1 MKRIIALAVLA
12 LHSSCFTSSVSAAVT
27 ANTIAT
33 GTAYMTYDRAAWATV
48 APSDAYTDI
57 SGTPTGASGPTAD
70 ATGQRWMFIDR
81 FEGSNWVN
89 AAYPAAYL
97 TGPTAPLTQPSG
109 GFAMAVNTYGTNA
122 FASGHK
128 ITTFNSSTAPNGFIG
143 LGGSFRVASDFNE
156 PGASVWWQKL
166 ALQFDSTD
174 SIWKIVS
181 TFGAGAGT
189 VFELTNVTTDTV
201 NGSLYLSAD
210 YKFGNSDWYQ
220 FFQSSTGATIN
231 PNTILGHIELIP
243 ASVPEPSR
251 ALLFVSGLLGLSL
264 RRRR

>member
-1 MKRIIALAVLA
+1 MKRFIALA
-12 LHSSCFTSSVSAAVT
+12 FTVGCLTSAVSAAVT

-33 GTAYMTYDRAAWATV
+33 GTAYMTYDRAAWAMV
-48 APSDAYTDI
+48 APFDAYTDI

-70 ATGQRWMFIDR
+70 ATGQRWMFPDR
-81 FEGSNWVN
+81 FEGTSWVN

-97 TGPTAPLTQPSG
+97 TGGATTPLTQPSG
-109 GFAMAVNTYGTNA
+109 GFALAVNTYGVNS

-143 LGGSFRVASDFNE
+143 LGGSLRVTSDFNE

-174 SIWKIVS
+174 STWKIVS

-189 VFELTNVTTDTV
+189 VFELTNVVTDTI

-220 FFQSSTGATIN
+220 FLQSSSSATISQ
-231 PNTILGHIELIP
+231 TAILGHIELIP
-243 ASVPEPSR
+243 TGVPEPSR
-251 ALLFVSGLLGLSL
+251 ALLLLTGVLAVAL

>member
-1 MKRIIALAVLA
+1 MNRVVALTLLA
-12 LHSSCFTSSVSAAVT
+12 LISNGFTTSVSAAVT

-48 APSDAYTDI
+48 APFDAYTDI

-81 FEGSNWVN
+81 FEGSTWVN
-89 AAYPAAYL
+89 AAYPSAYL
-97 TGPTAPLTQPSG
+97 TGATAPLTQPSG

-143 LGGSFRVASDFNE
+143 LGGSFRVTSDFNE

-189 VFELTNVTTDTV
+189 VFELTNVTTDTID
-201 NGSLYLSAD
+201 GSLYLSAD

-220 FFQSSTGATIN
+220 FFQSSSGATISQ
-231 PNTILGHIELIP
+231 TAILGHITLIP

-264 RRRR
+264 RRLR